1 MSSEVRV
8 YQTSTIHPVLVANS
22 LKKNKFSH
30 KKKSP
35 GRDGQI
41 EKGREDVGAH
51 QGADTLAAFVR
62 KSSRESGGISMSSFL
77 ARNKAQASQIC
88 EGDKYPTIVAVLTAI
103 SMCISSM
110 RPTTAC
116 SVVKDAS
123 TVTATNSSLTPTASR
138 VSGGISMLSRAQ
150 QVSFSPSSC

>member
-1 MSSEVRV
+1 
-8 YQTSTIHPVLVANS
+8 L
-22 LKKNKFSH
+22 
-30 KKKSP
+30 KKSP
-35 GRDGQI
+35 VPDGQI

-51 QGADTLAAFVR
+51 QGADNLAVFVR

-77 ARNKAQASQIC
+77 AHNKAQASQIC
-88 EGDKYPTIVAVLTAI
+88 EGDKYPTIGAVLTAI

-123 TVTATNSSLTPTASR
+123 TVTATNISLTPTDSR

>member
-1 MSSEVRV
+1 LE
-8 YQTSTIHPVLVANS
+8 
-22 LKKNKFSH
+22 KKFSS
-30 KKKSP
+30 KNKSP

-88 EGDKYPTIVAVLTAI
+88 EGDKYPTIGAVLTAI

-110 RPTTAC
+110 RPTTVC

-138 VSGGISMLSRAQ
+138 VSGGISMLSHAQ
-150 QVSFSPSSC
+150 H

>member
-1 MSSEVRV
+1 MRGYTE
-8 YQTSTIHPVLVANS
+8 
-22 LKKNKFSH
+22 KSH
-30 KKKSP
+30 

-51 QGADTLAAFVR
+51 QGADTLDAFVR
-62 KSSRESGGISMSSFL
+62 KSSRESGDICMSSFL
-77 ARNKAQASQIC
+77 ARNKEQESQIC
-88 EGDKYPTIVAVLTAI
+88 EGDKYPTIDDVLTAI

-110 RPTTAC
+110 CPTTVC

-123 TVTATNSSLTPTASR
+123 TVTTTNNSLTQTASR
-138 VSGGISMLSRAQ
+138 VSGGISMNSHAQ

>member
-1 MSSEVRV
+1 
-8 YQTSTIHPVLVANS
+8 
-22 LKKNKFSH
+22 
-30 KKKSP
+30 
-35 GRDGQI
+35 
-41 EKGREDVGAH
+41 
-51 QGADTLAAFVR
+51 
-62 KSSRESGGISMSSFL
+62 MSSFL

-88 EGDKYPTIVAVLTAI
+88 EGDKYPTIGAVLTAI

-116 SVVKDAS
+116 SVVKDSS

-138 VSGGISMLSRAQ
+138 VSGGISMLCRAQ

>member
-77 ARNKAQASQIC
+77 ARNKEQASQIC
-88 EGDKYPTIVAVLTAI
+88 
-103 SMCISSM
+103 
-110 RPTTAC
+110 
-116 SVVKDAS
+116 
-123 TVTATNSSLTPTASR
+123 
-138 VSGGISMLSRAQ
+138 
-150 QVSFSPSSC
+150 